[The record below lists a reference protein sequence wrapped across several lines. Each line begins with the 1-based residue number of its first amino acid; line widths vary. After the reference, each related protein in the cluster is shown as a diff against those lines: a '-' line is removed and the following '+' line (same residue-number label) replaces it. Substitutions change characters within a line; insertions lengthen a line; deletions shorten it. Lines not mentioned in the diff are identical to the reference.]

1 MYTAVFGLWLGIIDA
16 TDDHW
21 LSVEMNNGT
30 FCHARPGWV
39 VGDITE
45 GSTVLVLRCE

>member
-1 MYTAVFGLWLGIIDA
+1 MYTAIFGLWLGIIDS
-16 TDDHW
+16 TGDHW
-21 LSVEMNNGT
+21 LSVELDNKT

-39 VGDITE
+39 VGDATE